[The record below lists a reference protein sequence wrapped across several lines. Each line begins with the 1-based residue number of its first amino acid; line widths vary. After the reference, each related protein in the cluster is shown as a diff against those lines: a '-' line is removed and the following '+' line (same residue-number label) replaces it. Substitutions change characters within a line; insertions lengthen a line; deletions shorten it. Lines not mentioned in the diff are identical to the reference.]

1 MKLRRGIE
9 AGAQPADE
17 FDILCYSLNV
27 KWSSQVPLSNV
38 FCRWWCY
45 LRCCGASKRWGAV
58 GRSRSLE
65 GRPFNVRPELTSCL
79 ALYFLIFHDV
89 NKFCHMPTATD

>member
-1 MKLRRGIE
+1 MVLTGPSF
-9 AGAQPADE
+9 QH
-17 FDILCYSLNV
+17 
-27 KWSSQVPLSNV
+27 V

-79 ALYFLIFHDV
+79 ALYFPIFHDV
-89 NKFCHMPTATD
+89 NKFCHMPTATDYTLYYGPFHDGLKLPVLIGFLSP